1 MSVALRRAPSRLWLA
16 VVCMVTASLLFA
28 TMNALAKYLLV
39 TPAASE
45 ISALQVVLCRYLS
58 GTLFLVPILYWAK
71 VIPRTPHN
79 RKYALRSAFGA
90 SGAVLM
96 FMAFQTMP
104 LANATAIGF
113 SAPIFTM
120 LLAKIFLGER
130 AGWLR
135 WLAALVGFTGVIVIV
150 GPDGNSFNSGALIA
164 IASALCMGAE
174 VVGIKWLSRLG
185 DRPLV
190 MLFMGNIFGAALVS
204 PFVLPI
210 WVWPEL
216 WQWPYLACTGLVA
229 VVGQRLTL
237 VAMAA
242 ADANFVAPLLYTTM
256 AFSGLY
262 GVLVFGEVPSWG
274 LYIGMA
280 LILLSGLMLARSR

>member
-1 MSVALRRAPSRLWLA
+1 MSVDLCRVPYRLWLA
-16 VVCMVTASLLFA
+16 VVSMVTASLLFA
-28 TMNALAKYLLV
+28 TMSALAKYILV
-39 TPAASE
+39 TPADPE
-45 ISALQVVLCRYLS
+45 ISALQVVMCRYLS

-71 VIPRTPHN
+71 VTPCTRHYK
-79 RKYALRSAFGA
+79 KYALRSAFGA
-90 SGAVLM
+90 SGIGLM

-120 LLAKIFLGER
+120 LLAIFFLDER

-135 WLAALVGFTGVIVIV
+135 WMAAFIGFSGVVVIA
-150 GPDGNSFNSGALIA
+150 GPDGDSFNTGALIA

-190 MLFMGNIFGAALVS
+190 MLFMGNILGSALVS

-216 WQWPYLACTGLVA
+216 WQWPFLACTGLVA

-262 GVLVFGEVPSWG
+262 GILVFGEVPSWG